1 MTVCAFGMTVCG
13 RRLDLAYG
21 LWEFEPHAKQRQF
34 IESTAKVKVA
44 ACGRRWGK
52 SLAAAVDVATFALCV
67 PGSVQMIVSPTYDQS
82 RLIFS
87 HVERLLMGIGPL
99 RRATHSV
106 RTPYPLLEISG
117 STVMART
124 ADDDGR
130 NLRGHAADRVIVD
143 EAAFVTE
150 QTVKDVVGPMLA
162 DKDGEQ
168 VLVSTPCGRN
178 YFYKMWALANQCT
191 DGTMEAFQG
200 RSVEN
205 PAISEAYVERQ
216 RTQMGPREFA
226 VEYEAAFTDSR
237 SNVFNWEEVE
247 RAKVIHPEADAWLKV
262 GGLDLARY
270 MDFTVITALGVD
282 QERRQ
287 VIEQES
293 FNSVSW
299 TDQVERICSFI
310 RRHRLVGIAC
320 DQTGVGDPLLE
331 MLQNAVAAKKINCCI
346 DGVVFNNA
354 NKREMIERLNVAL
367 NQGKIGLGT
376 DRDLVAELNGYE
388 YDIGE
393 TGLVRMGGR
402 GMHDD
407 RVISLALANHEARYY
422 APTLDIWG
430 VGPRAPDEVW

>member
-1 MTVCAFGMTVCG
+1 MTVCG
-13 RRLDLAYG
+13 RRLDLAFG
-21 LWEFEPHAKQRQF
+21 LWGFEPHDKQRRF

-52 SLAAAVDVATFALCV
+52 SLAAAVDVATYAVCT

-87 HVERLLMGIGPL
+87 HVERLLVSIGPL

-106 RTPYPLLEISG
+106 RTPYPLLHIMG

-162 DKDGEQ
+162 DKDGQ
-168 VLVSTPCGRN
+168 LVLVSTPSGRN
-178 YFYKMWALANQCT
+178 YFYKMWALANACT
-191 DGTMEAFQG
+191 DGTMEAWQCAS
-200 RSVEN
+200 REN
-205 PAISEAYVERQ
+205 PAISADYVERQ
-216 RTQMGPREFA
+216 RTQMGSREFA

-237 SNVFNWEEVE
+237 SNVFNWDEVE
-247 RAKVIHPEADAWLKV
+247 RACVMHRDAEDWLKV

-270 MDFTVITALGVD
+270 MDFTVITALATD
-282 QERRQ
+282 SDRRQ
-287 VIEQES
+287 VMEQES
-293 FNSVSW
+293 FNAVSW
-299 TDQVERICSFI
+299 TEQVERICNFI
-310 RRHRLVGIAC
+310 VRHGLVGIAC

-331 MLQNAVAAKKINCCI
+331 MLRNAIAARKIDCCV
-346 DGVVFNNA
+346 DGIVFNNA
-354 NKREMIERLNVAL
+354 NKREMIERLNVQL
-367 NQGKIGLGT
+367 NQGSIGLGKNRGLI
-376 DRDLVAELNGYE
+376 DELNGYE

-393 TGLVRMGGR
+393 TGVVRMYGHGV
-402 GMHDD
+402 HDD

-422 APTLDIWG
+422 GPTLEAWTSG
-430 VGPRAPDEVW
+430 CKSERPDW